1 MGLLRRVFRRSLE
14 QVEAYGAAWQSH
26 NAAALLAEGPLWVVL
41 GDSAAQG
48 VGASSH
54 LSGYVGVV
62 RRRLEDR
69 DGLPWRVVNLSRSG
83 ARTREVVDVQWPAA
97 SRLPADLVTAVVGGN
112 DALHTREP
120 AWRRDAVDLCG
131 VLPPGTVVA
140 TVARGV
146 FERKTARVNAVLRAE
161 AAARRLRLADLWAH
175 TGPPYRGLYFDGFHP
190 NDAGYLQWADAVWEA
205 LDGEPASLG
214 SEDQLAA
221 RARRARA
228 RSCRCSAT

>member
-1 MGLLRRVFRRSLE
+1 MGLVRRVFRRSLQ
-14 QVEAYGAAWQSH
+14 QVEEYATAWTAHNEQALAAD
-26 NAAALLAEGPLWVVL
+26 GPLWVVL

-62 RRRLEDR
+62 RQRLEER
-69 DGLPWRVVNLSRSG
+69 DGAPWRVVNLSRSG
-83 ARTREVVDVQWPAA
+83 ARTREVVDLQWPAA
-97 SRLPADLVTAVVGGN
+97 SGLPADLVTAVVGGN

-120 AWRRDAVDLCG
+120 AWRVDAVDLCAA
-131 VLPPGTVVA
+131 LPAGSVVA

-161 AAARRLRLADLWAH
+161 AAARGLRLADLWAH

-190 NDAGYLQWADAVWEA
+190 NDAGYRQWADAVSEA
-205 LDGEPASLG
+205 LELPTG
-214 SEDQLAA
+214 
-221 RARRARA
+221 
-228 RSCRCSAT
+228 

>member
-1 MGLLRRVFRRSLE
+1 VGLVRRVFRRTLA
-14 QVEAYGAAWQSH
+14 QVDAYAAAWQAH
-26 NAAALLAEGPLWVVL
+26 NEQALAADGPLWVVL

-62 RRRLEDR
+62 RQRLEQR
-69 DGLPWRVVNLSRSG
+69 DGRTWRVVNLSRSG

-97 SRLPADLVTAVVGGN
+97 SELPADLVTAVVGGN
-112 DALHTREP
+112 DALHTPEP
-120 AWRRDAVDLCG
+120 AWRRDAVDLCAA
-131 VLPPGTVVA
+131 LPRGAVVA

-161 AAARRLRLADLWAH
+161 AGERGLRVADLWAH

-190 NDAGYLQWADAVWEA
+190 NDAGYLQWADALWEA
-205 LDGEPASLG
+205 LGT
-214 SEDQLAA
+214 
-221 RARRARA
+221 
-228 RSCRCSAT
+228 ATHSSG